1 MKSIRNKLALF
12 VTIIICFIVTIQ
24 VIINLFIASPYF
36 VSEKKKAIYSL
47 YNKIEK
53 NYSDDSEELNSII
66 SSFEEMKGLQVEI
79 TDENHNLIY
88 TSGRKLGEG
97 FDLGKQPES
106 VTYSKNPSIISR
118 KSFRNIDM
126 ETLSLY
132 GIIDSDYG
140 ERYIMIETPILAI
153 VDSVRVLNHI
163 TIYVAIFAIVIGI
176 AAAYIYAI
184 RFSTP
189 IKEIDKVAQNVA
201 ALDFSQKANENASHG
216 EIGSLAHSINVM
228 SDKLSSFI
236 DELVEKNELLYQ
248 DNESLMKSEEMRK
261 EFIANVS
268 HELKSPLALLTGY
281 AEMLKSDVSGLDK
294 NMCLDIIIEEA
305 GKMNE
310 MIKSMLNTSNIE
322 YGLNKKRM
330 DEIDF
335 SKFIDEIVEKT
346 SVLFTKNNIT
356 VEKDIEKG
364 CIVRGD
370 IFYLEQAVKN
380 YLQNAISHTVKDG
393 NIKIKLSN
401 IDNKI
406 RFSVYNDGKEIEEQ
420 KMNKI
425 WDSFYKTD
433 EARTRNEGNNIGLGL
448 YIVKT
453 IISAH
458 KGEVGVRN
466 IDNGV
471 EFWFTLDSYN
481 S

>member
-1 MKSIRNKLALF
+1 
-12 VTIIICFIVTIQ
+12 
-24 VIINLFIASPYF
+24 
-36 VSEKKKAIYSL
+36 
-47 YNKIEK
+47 
-53 NYSDDSEELNSII
+53 
-66 SSFEEMKGLQVEI
+66 
-79 TDENHNLIY
+79 
-88 TSGRKLGEG
+88 
-97 FDLGKQPES
+97 
-106 VTYSKNPSIISR
+106 
-118 KSFRNIDM
+118 
-126 ETLSLY
+126 
-132 GIIDSDYG
+132 
-140 ERYIMIETPILAI
+140 
-153 VDSVRVLNHI
+153 
-163 TIYVAIFAIVIGI
+163 
-176 AAAYIYAI
+176 
-184 RFSTP
+184 
-189 IKEIDKVAQNVA
+189 
-201 ALDFSQKANENASHG
+201 
-216 EIGSLAHSINVM
+216 
-228 SDKLSSFI
+228 
-236 DELVEKNELLYQ
+236 
-248 DNESLMKSEEMRK
+248 
-261 EFIANVS
+261 
-268 HELKSPLALLTGY
+268 
-281 AEMLKSDVSGLDK
+281 
-294 NMCLDIIIEEA
+294 
-305 GKMNE
+305 

-335 SKFIDEIVEKT
+335 SKFIDDIVQKT
-346 SVLFTKNNIT
+346 SVLFTKNKIT

-370 IFYLEQAVKN
+370 VFYLEQAVKN
-380 YLQNAISHTVKDG
+380 YLQNAISHTTKDG

-466 IDNGV
+466 IDKGV